1 MTVMMHFMRTLV
13 LSFIVWSGTASAQ
26 SLPLERITLPP
37 GFSIERYAQID
48 GARSMAVVVS
58 LNTVFV
64 GTRGSNV
71 YAIIDANRDG
81 KAEGAV
87 RVLSGLRVPN
97 GVAWKDGYLYVA
109 KQHRI
114 VRFKANT
121 LETLKRAK
129 AEVLYNKLP
138 DDAAHG
144 WRYAGFGPDGQL
156 YVSVG
161 APCNICRVQ
170 GLEGTIVRLP
180 PTGAGHRKFMHRA
193 CVIQSASTFNQR
205 PMRCISPTTAPTIWA
220 MIARPT
226 NSTMRQRK
234 ACGSAIHILV
244 AAVTAPLNFAGNHC
258 HTHRHFRSLTSA
270 PMSPPLAC
278 TFIAA
283 PCFQPTTK
291 TMPSSCNGVRGI
303 AASPM
308 ATG

>member
-13 LSFIVWSGTASAQ
+13 LGFIVWSGTASAQ
-26 SLPLERITLPP
+26 SLALERITLPP

-48 GARSMAVVVS
+48 GARSMAVVDS

-109 KQHRI
+109 EQHRI

-180 PTGAGHRKFMHRA
+180 PTGGAPEIYASGVRNSVGFDFQPATGEMYFTDN
-193 CVIQSASTFNQR
+193 SADN
-205 PMRCISPTTAPTIWA
+205 M
-220 MIARPT
+220 
-226 NSTMRQRK
+226 
-234 ACGSAIHILV
+234 GDD
-244 AAVTAPLNFAGNHC
+244 
-258 HTHRHFRSLTSA
+258 
-270 PMSPPLAC
+270 SPPDELNH
-278 TFIAA
+278 A
-283 PCFQPTTK
+283 P
-291 TMPSSCNGVRGI
+291 
-303 AASPM
+303 
-308 ATG
+308 